1 MRASKGFGTKGGKSR
16 AIPVGSLIP
25 ALTKAQN
32 VLDGKDFRSPK
43 LRAILDHLLEHPL
56 ACREDLRT
64 ETGRSVSW
72 ITHVFPDMVKAG
84 YCQTRRVFQM
94 ALAEGAL
101 FLGYSE
107 TEVALVLLQRASVS
121 GFVGCFKECH
131 NGLTPVQWQRKVW
144 KVVNGRK
151 GKIELPE
158 WLETRIRKAFQ
169 KKVENEDEK

>member
-16 AIPVGSLIP
+16 AIPAGSLMP
-25 ALTKAQN
+25 ALNKAQN

-43 LRAILDHLLEHPL
+43 VRAILDHLLKHPQ
-56 ACREDLRT
+56 ACREDVRADI
-64 ETGRSVSW
+64 ERSGSW
-72 ITHVFPDMVKAG
+72 ITHVFPAMVKAG
-84 YCQTRRVFQM
+84 YCQTKRVFQM

-101 FLGYSE
+101 FKGYSE
-107 TEVALVLLQRASVS
+107 TAVALVLLKRKSVS

-131 NGLTPVQWQRKVW
+131 DGLTPVQWQKMVW

-169 KKVENEDEK
+169 KDE